1 MTSGTRERA
10 MRGLDLTKS
19 AVTSVLFVALAL
31 CGRAAEN
38 PPVAKAP
45 VARVALERVAGDPAR
60 ENNEVSQFLGADA
73 KGRVFLL
80 HGDTLAVDH
89 ILPSGKIVSWREP
102 QGKEGSDANLS
113 DAALSPDGGSWV
125 LATAFGDELSLLT
138 SDDLRKLPT
147 PHWWV
152 SSLAYTADGPVL
164 AVLPAWGGGTDA
176 ASRAEWETP
185 PFLLR
190 LDGQTWQTLNVQ
202 DELKLISEKPPV
214 LVSPDQI
221 KAERDVKLAAGRN
234 GALWATQQNAYLL
247 KRYSRQGAVEE
258 SVAVNGG
265 RVEWKERTEEDFKA
279 LDKTFGRKINRA
291 HKMAA
296 VRVVRGLTVQANRV
310 YQVVE
315 TPEGVALDRWDN
327 DSQVLDRLLL
337 GGIAPGPRYLSLA
350 AGHDGLYIAARG
362 LGEPIWRL
370 DWQRLEDA
378 KWKAVAEAVAERPRK
393 Q

>member
-1 MTSGTRERA
+1 

-19 AVTSVLFVALAL
+19 AVTPALFVALAL

-38 PPVAKAP
+38 PPVAKPP
-45 VARVALERVAGDPAR
+45 VARVALERVAGDPAQD
-60 ENNEVSQFLGADA
+60 NQKALQFLGADA

-80 HGDTLAVDH
+80 HGDTLAVDQ

-102 QGKEGSDANLS
+102 QGKEGSDARLA
-113 DAALSPDGGSWV
+113 DAALSPDGSSWV

-176 ASRAEWETP
+176 ASRAEWEKP

-214 LVSPDQI
+214 LPSPDQI

-234 GALWATQQNAYLL
+234 GALWVAQQNAYLL

-258 SVAVNGG
+258 SVAMNGG
-265 RVEWKERTEEDFKA
+265 RVEWKERSEEDFKA

-291 HKMAA
+291 HKMSA
-296 VRVVRGLTVQANRV
+296 VRVVRGLTAQANRV
-310 YQVVE
+310 YQIVE
-315 TPEGVALDRWDN
+315 TPEGVALDRWDA
-327 DSQVLDRLLL
+327 DIQALDRLLL
-337 GGIAPGPRYLSLA
+337 AGIAPGPSYLSLA
-350 AGHDGLYIAARG
+350 AGRDGLYIAARG
-362 LGEPIWRL
+362 LGKPIWRL
-370 DWQRLEDA
+370 DWQRLEVA
-378 KWKAVAEAVAERPRK
+378 KWKAVPGAVAERPRK

>member
-1 MTSGTRERA
+1 
-10 MRGLDLTKS
+10 
-19 AVTSVLFVALAL
+19 
-31 CGRAAEN
+31 
-38 PPVAKAP
+38 
-45 VARVALERVAGDPAR
+45 
-60 ENNEVSQFLGADA
+60 
-73 KGRVFLL
+73 
-80 HGDTLAVDH
+80 
-89 ILPSGKIVSWREP
+89 
-102 QGKEGSDANLS
+102 
-113 DAALSPDGGSWV
+113 
-125 LATAFGDELSLLT
+125 
-138 SDDLRKLPT
+138 
-147 PHWWV
+147 
-152 SSLAYTADGPVL
+152 
-164 AVLPAWGGGTDA
+164 VLPAWGGGTDA
-176 ASRAEWETP
+176 ASRAEWEKP

-214 LVSPDQI
+214 LPSPDQL

-234 GALWATQQNAYLL
+234 GALWAAQQNAYLL

-265 RVEWKERTEEDFKA
+265 RVEWKERTEEDFRA
-279 LDKTFGRKINRA
+279 LDRLFSRKINRA

-315 TPEGVALDRWDN
+315 TPEGVALDRWDA
-327 DSQVLDRLLL
+327 DIQVLDRLLL
-337 GGIAPGPRYLSLA
+337 AGIAPGLSYLSLA
-350 AGHDGLYIAARG
+350 AGRDGLYIAARG

-378 KWKAVAEAVAERPRK
+378 KWKAVAEAVAQRPRK